1 METISRLIAE
11 HEAMDD
17 MASSLMELA
26 RSPVPLADEAFAL
39 MRRLAGCLDEHLAAE
54 AGFLYANHY
63 RAQPNRL
70 EEEVIAFERDFQNLQ
85 EEWELYMSEW
95 TVDNMSIDWR
105 NFDHAT
111 QSVMQRFCARLMQ
124 ENEILYP
131 LALHYGRIRLR
142 EEGWEPDIFNNNGAN
157 I

>member
-1 METISRLIAE
+1 
-11 HEAMDD
+11 
-17 MASSLMELA
+17 
-26 RSPVPLADEAFAL
+26 

-54 AGFLYANHY
+54 AGFLYASHY

-70 EEEVIAFERDFQNLQ
+70 EEEVMAFERDFQNLQ

-95 TVDNMSIDWR
+95 TIDNMSIDWR
-105 NFDHAT
+105 NFYHAT
-111 QSVMQRFCARLMQ
+111 LSVMQRFHARLMQ
-124 ENEILYP
+124 ENDILYP

-142 EEGWEPDIFNNNGAN
+142 EEGWEPAIFKNSGAN